1 MTRLGRSMVRK
12 IALAAL
18 VTLAP
23 AVCYI
28 PAGRFDLVW
37 DDRELVLNSPVVTG
51 HMPVWRVFGQDFWIE
66 HDLSKGDAY
75 RPLVKLSYALSLS
88 SGAGGFHLHN
98 VGMHCA
104 NGLLLYG
111 LLLVCGCACGP
122 AALAA
127 LVATC
132 HPLQS
137 EAVAYVKN
145 RSELMCV
152 GFVLLSL
159 LSGVYSGRSRS
170 ARGAGLW
177 AMGSVLAYAG
187 ALLCRSTAVV
197 YFPLVVGCA
206 WFVAGKWRWLSS
218 AGYAAMLV
226 LYFAV
231 RPPSD
236 TQFVMASAGDAV
248 SRLASYGRL
257 VLLPVCQSA
266 HHVAGA
272 HAAWAW
278 LAALA
283 AAAALGHALA
293 TRRAWALAAGAA
305 GVLALAP
312 ALLGPFALRPI
323 AEQRAYAACAAMAVL
338 VLPSLA
344 GPRRRRLLA
353 ALIAVLCCLTV
364 HRAFAWQSEA
374 RLWRDTVLQSG
385 LQARPLTNF
394 GLTLK
399 QAARYRPALW
409 AFEKAAALDAR
420 DINPLYNAGACHMD
434 LKQWDQAAA
443 CFEKAIALEPRGLL
457 YARLALARVH
467 SGRMEAALQAA
478 RRGVE
483 LSPQSRLVREV
494 MAFVE
499 ARRPAGA
506 GRDTKREE

>member
-1 MTRLGRSMVRK
+1 
-12 IALAAL
+12 
-18 VTLAP
+18 
-23 AVCYI
+23 
-28 PAGRFDLVW
+28 
-37 DDRELVLNSPVVTG
+37 
-51 HMPVWRVFGQDFWIE
+51 
-66 HDLSKGDAY
+66 
-75 RPLVKLSYALSLS
+75 
-88 SGAGGFHLHN
+88 
-98 VGMHCA
+98 
-104 NGLLLYG
+104 
-111 LLLVCGCACGP
+111 
-122 AALAA
+122 
-127 LVATC
+127 
-132 HPLQS
+132 
-137 EAVAYVKN
+137 
-145 RSELMCV
+145 
-152 GFVLLSL
+152 
-159 LSGVYSGRSRS
+159 
-170 ARGAGLW
+170 
-177 AMGSVLAYAG
+177 
-187 ALLCRSTAVV
+187 
-197 YFPLVVGCA
+197 
-206 WFVAGKWRWLSS
+206 
-218 AGYAAMLV
+218 MLV

-344 GPRRRRLLA
+344 GPRRRRLFA